1 MGFKVT
7 TTGALPTRP
16 WDQQA
21 MREFATAAH
30 GQLVER
36 TFSQGLGESGQKHA
50 AYSTRPCKIYDRSQT
65 GRRLKA
71 KGGVSFVWVRGPRRS
86 SSKTG
91 ARGHD
96 RTKIGQHAGMF
107 YSGGYAAYKHASRKG
122 ATGIAVDLT
131 LSGTLARSLRVG
143 NVRRLTAII
152 GLQGA
157 ARQYGPHVDANRPF
171 LGFGPAD
178 QKDLSEALNIS
189 TLGALERSNGAR

>member
-30 GQLVER
+30 GQLIER
-36 TFSQGLGESGQKHA
+36 TFNQGRGESGQKHA
-50 AYSTRPCKIYDRSQT
+50 AYSTKAAKIYDRSQT

-71 KGGVSFVWVRGPRRS
+71 KGGASFVWVRGPRNS

-91 ARGHD
+91 ARGYD

-122 ATGIAVDLT
+122 ATGIDVDLT
-131 LSGTLARSLRVG
+131 LSGAMARSLRVKD
-143 NVRRLTAII
+143 VRRLSAVIA
-152 GLQGA
+152 LNGA
-157 ARQYGPHVDANRPF
+157 AREYGPHVDKARPF
-171 LGFGPAD
+171 MGFGPAD
-178 QKDLSEALNIS
+178 QKDLQEALNLS